1 MRKESANLNIK
12 GRRGLDMR
20 MNGDRS
26 YPSLRTVN
34 THTLAFL
41 ASWRLNLRSVCAF
54 AAEDGERG
62 RQEDLEIQ
70 AEGPISLVPDVQSDT
85 LVEIQAASP
94 VDLP

>member
-1 MRKESANLNIK
+1 
-12 GRRGLDMR
+12 MR

-70 AEGPISLVPDVQSDT
+70 AE
-85 LVEIQAASP
+85 
-94 VDLP
+94 